1 MIFQRQK
8 AGLKFDWLYQSP
20 NELYQ
25 MEKKIRLAIAE
36 DVPELAKLTFQKF
49 GQLKE
54 IDALFV
60 AYNGLEMVDKLKE
73 TQVDVILMDINM
85 PVMNGIETTK
95 KIKELYPNT
104 KVIMHTVFD
113 EDDKI
118 FESIL
123 VGATG
128 YILKDE
134 KLSKVMS
141 AIREAMD
148 GGAPMSM
155 SIASKV
161 LTFIKNKSTS
171 GNEKFNLTDRELQI
185 LQKIGKGGNYQ
196 EIADALF
203 ISPKTVRNHIE
214 KIYKKL
220 QVHNRVDAV
229 TLALK
234 NNLII

>member
-1 MIFQRQK
+1 MADQ
-8 AGLKFDWLYQSP
+8 
-20 NELYQ
+20 
-25 MEKKIRLAIAE
+25 IRIAIAE
-36 DVPELAKLTFQKF
+36 DVPELARLTFKKLD
-49 GQLKE
+49 QLPE
-54 IDALFV
+54 IDARFI
-60 AYNGLEMVDKLKE
+60 ACNGLEMIEMLKDNP
-73 TQVDVILMDINM
+73 VDVILMDINM
-85 PVMNGIETTK
+85 PVMNGIDATK
-95 KIKELYPNT
+95 KIKQAYPDI

-134 KLSKVMS
+134 KLARCLS
-141 AIREAMD
+141 AIQEAME

-161 LTFIKNKSTS
+161 LTLIKAKSTA
-171 GNEKFNLTDRELQI
+171 GNEKFNLTERELQI
-185 LQKIGKGGNYQ
+185 LRKIGKGGTYQ
-196 EIADALF
+196 EIAEHLF

>member
-1 MIFQRQK
+1 M
-8 AGLKFDWLYQSP
+8 
-20 NELYQ
+20 NE
-25 MEKKIRLAIAE
+25 KIRLAIAE
-36 DVPELAKLTFQKF
+36 DVPELARLTFEKF
-49 GQLKE
+49 NQHDE
-54 IDALFV
+54 IDALFI
-60 AYNGLEMVDKLKE
+60 ACNGLEMLEKLKK
-73 TQVDVILMDINM
+73 TAVDVILMDIHM
-85 PVMNGIETTK
+85 PVMNGIQATK
-95 KIKELYPNT
+95 RIKELYPEI
-104 KVIMHTVFD
+104 KVIMHTIFD
-113 EDDKI
+113 EEDKI

-134 KLSKVMS
+134 KLLKVVS
-141 AIREAMD
+141 AIKEAME

-161 LTFIKNKSTS
+161 LSFIKAKNTT
-171 GNEKFNLTDRELQI
+171 GNESFNLTDRELQI
-185 LQKIGKGGNYQ
+185 LQKIGKGNNYQ
-196 EIADALF
+196 EIADHLF

>member
-1 MIFQRQK
+1 MTTQ
-8 AGLKFDWLYQSP
+8 
-20 NELYQ
+20 
-25 MEKKIRLAIAE
+25 IRLAIAE
-36 DVPELAKLTFQKF
+36 DVPELARLTFQKF
-49 GQLKE
+49 DQLEE
-54 IDALFV
+54 IDAKFI
-60 AYNGLEMVDKLKE
+60 ACNGLEMVEKLKE
-73 TQVDVILMDINM
+73 CMVDVILMDINM
-85 PVMNGIETTK
+85 PVMDGIEATK
-95 KIKELYPNT
+95 KINEAYPEVR
-104 KVIMHTVFD
+104 VIMHTVFD

-134 KLSKVMS
+134 KLSRVLS
-141 AIREAMD
+141 AIKEAME

-161 LTFIKNKSTS
+161 LSFIKLKSTS

-185 LQKIGKGGNYQ
+185 LQRIGKGSNYQ
-196 EIADALF
+196 EIAEELF